1 MPIFLIPILIII
13 GIFAVSAGGDI
24 LKNIDIPFLSFQFA
38 PKERTEKPAPTIVS
52 PQPSATKRVP
62 STSTI
67 SASFLLDTIIT
78 KGPTKDTEITDTN
91 IVTFEFEGSVTPK
104 DTTGRITFE
113 TKINGIDSDWKTTS
127 SKQRTMTLP
136 TQQSEY
142 IFLVR
147 AKLDNIVDTTPAQS
161 TFKLAV
167 SPFFGKV
174 DIASARESSSNRSS
188 QITLRPKI
196 NAGETLDITGWKIVG
211 RNGSF
216 TIPLGIEQF
225 EPGLRDTPINP
236 IILTKADTVKLSSE
250 KSPFGL
256 KRNFRPNICMGYLKD
271 SYDFDLSFSASCS
284 FQKPLA
290 SELLYLPGQCAD
302 FILKRIN
309 FSSCR
314 VPEYPDSITI
324 LEEVTGECADYLEE
338 NFTYHACF
346 ENNKDESNF
355 TKNEW
360 HIYMNTDFIDPRYD
374 LLKLYDTNGLLIDQR
389 EML

>member
-13 GIFAVSAGGDI
+13 GIFVVSAGGDI
-24 LKNIDIPFLSFQFA
+24 LKNIDIPFSGFQFA

-104 DTTGRITFE
+104 HTTGRITFE

-174 DIASARESSSNRSS
+174 DISSARASSTSRSS
-188 QITLRPKI
+188 LITLKPKI
-196 NAGETLDITGWKIVG
+196 DTGETLDITGWKIQG

-216 TIPLGIEQF
+216 TVPLGIERF
-225 EPGLRDTPINP
+225 EPGLRDTPINR
-236 IILTKADTVKLSSE
+236 IVLTKADTVKLSSE
-250 KSPFGL
+250 KSPFGF

-271 SYDFDLSFSASCS
+271 TYDFDLSFSTSCS

-290 SELLYLPGQCAD
+290 REILFLPGQCQD
-302 FILKRIN
+302 FILKRIG

-314 VPEYPDSITI
+314 VPQYPDSITI
-324 LEEVTGECADYLEE
+324 LEEITGECAAYLQE

-346 ENNKDESNF
+346 EKNQNESNF